1 MVSVEVRTGIQA
13 TGEKGE
19 TVATVGG
26 GGVMQFLKFL
36 LRLAISP
43 LVYVA
48 GCLMLLLVVGIW
60 VIVDDGWEI
69 RLVGGAGKQWLT

>member
-1 MVSVEVRTGIQA
+1 
-13 TGEKGE
+13 
-19 TVATVGG
+19 
-26 GGVMQFLKFL
+26 MQFLKFL